1 MNLTCQNPIILI
13 MPNIFKYMDLTPLI
27 SMKKKIFAII
37 PAYNEEKYIGRIVG
51 KTKKYVDKVVVVD
64 DGSKDR
70 TASLARRNKAIVLT
84 HLVNL
89 GKGAALKTG
98 CDYAAENSACFIIAI
113 DADAQHNPE
122 DIPRFLESLKGHD
135 IVLGC
140 RKLNRKMPFVL
151 KFGNWFINKTIRF
164 LYGVKIRDS
173 QCGYRAF
180 TTKAYK
186 KLRWKD
192 SDYSMESEMIAKMGK
207 YKLSYAEIPI
217 STIYSDRYKGTTVLD
232 GIKIVFSLLIWKLNH
247 L

>member
-1 MNLTCQNPIILI
+1 MMN
-13 MPNIFKYMDLTPLI
+13 
-27 SMKKKIFAII
+27 KKIFAVI
-37 PAYNEEKYIGRIVG
+37 PAHNEEKYIYSIVK
-51 KTKKYVDKVVVVD
+51 KTKKYADGVVVVD
-64 DGSKDR
+64 DGSRDK
-70 TASLARRNKAIVLT
+70 TGEMAGKGNAIVLR

-98 CDYAAENSACFIIAI
+98 CDYAAENNAGFIIAI

-135 IVLGC
+135 IVLGY
-140 RKLNRKMPFVL
+140 RRLNRKMPFVL

-180 TTKAYK
+180 TAKAYK
-186 KLRWKD
+186 KLRWRA

-217 STIYSDRYKGTTVLD
+217 ATIYSDRYKGTTVLD
-232 GIKIVFSLLIWKLNH
+232 GIKIVFNLLVWKLNH